1 MNGEESKEKFEPQ
14 GTKISPAMAVVW
26 NAVCEALGTDT
37 YHMLQHFIY
46 AMIRA
51 ASSQHDK
58 SPEIQKL
65 LDLLDLDP
73 GWQNAIN
80 LCAPNG
86 KLTIEQ
92 MILIVSQEDK
102 NGFGMVM
109 LDKPYCG
116 ECRQTE
122 NVSLIIERAIQV
134 GTKKLYQK
142 LRDIGKDMDCER
154 FLDVMLTMIAAQ
166 DLLNTEQDERD
177 EMPQYGEYHDHGKK
191 VVYGKKFKRVQ
202 HKTPDTIEDVE
213 PVELPIQWTDDDRE
227 IAEYE
232 AKNWE
237 GEYRNPV
244 NDEPPRERDLGD
256 EIDEALGCRP
266 FGYES

>member
-1 MNGEESKEKFEPQ
+1 MIGEDNNQGFEPK

-26 NAVCEALGTDT
+26 DAVCEALGTNT
-37 YHMLQHFIY
+37 YDLIQNFIY
-46 AMIRA
+46 SMIRA
-51 ASSQHDK
+51 ASEQHDK

-65 LDLLDLDP
+65 LDALDLDP

-86 KLTIEQ
+86 KLNIEQ

-122 NVSLIIERAIQV
+122 NVNIITERIIEV

-142 LRDIGKDMDCER
+142 LRDIGAKMKCKH
-154 FLDVMLTMIAAQ
+154 FLDVMLTMIDAQ
-166 DLLNTEQDERD
+166 DLLEATEGDRN
-177 EMPQYGEYHDHGKK
+177 EMPGYGDYHDHGRQ
-191 VVYGKKFKRVQ
+191 VEYGNKFRRKHKR
-202 HKTPDTIEDVE
+202 TPDGESNQQLRLFDPDKPYGE
-213 PVELPIQWTDDDRE
+213 QADNYLADLEERAKAEEL
-227 IAEYE
+227 
-232 AKNWE
+232 
-237 GEYRNPV
+237 GF
-244 NDEPPRERDLGD
+244 
-256 EIDEALGCRP
+256 RP
-266 FGYES
+266 FDQEY

>member
-1 MNGEESKEKFEPQ
+1 MIEKNNGFEPM

-26 NAVCEALGTDT
+26 DAVCEALGTDT

-102 NGFGMVM
+102 SGFGMVM
-109 LDKPYCG
+109 IDKPYCG

-122 NVSLIIERAIQV
+122 NVSLIIERAIEV
-134 GTKKLYQK
+134 GTKKLYDK
-142 LRDIGKDMDCER
+142 LRDIGAKMKCNR
-154 FLDVMLTMIAAQ
+154 FLDVMLSMIDAQ
-166 DLLNTEQDERD
+166 DLLEAVEGDRE
-177 EMPQYGEYHDHGKK
+177 ELPQYGEYHEHGKR
-191 VVYGKKFKRVQ
+191 VEYGKRTKRIH
-202 HKTPDTIEDVE
+202 HKTPDDIAQQQTI
-213 PVELPIQWTDDDRE
+213 QFDDIDRE
-227 IAEYE
+227 TADMEVQD
-232 AKNWE
+232 WE
-237 GEYRNPV
+237 GEHRQHDDAPEDMEN
-244 NDEPPRERDLGD
+244 EMGF
-256 EIDEALGCRP
+256 RP
-266 FGYES
+266 YGLDW

>member
-1 MNGEESKEKFEPQ
+1 MIEKDNGFEPM

-26 NAVCEALGTDT
+26 DAVCEALGTDT

-109 LDKPYCG
+109 IDKPYCG

-122 NVSLIIERAIQV
+122 NVSLIIERAIEV
-134 GTKKLYQK
+134 GTKKLYDK
-142 LRDIGKDMDCER
+142 LRDIGAKMKCNR
-154 FLDVMLTMIAAQ
+154 FLDVMLSMIDAQ
-166 DLLNTEQDERD
+166 DLLEAVEGDRE
-177 EMPQYGEYHDHGKK
+177 ELPQYGEYHERGKR
-191 VVYGKKFKRVQ
+191 VEYGKRTKRIH
-202 HKTPDTIEDVE
+202 HKTPDDIAQQQTI
-213 PVELPIQWTDDDRE
+213 QFDDIDRE
-227 IAEYE
+227 TADMEVQD
-232 AKNWE
+232 WE
-237 GEYRNPV
+237 GDHRQHDDAPEDMEN
-244 NDEPPRERDLGD
+244 EMGF
-256 EIDEALGCRP
+256 RP
-266 FGYES
+266 IGGEW

>member
-1 MNGEESKEKFEPQ
+1 MIEKDNGFEPM

-26 NAVCEALGTDT
+26 DAVCEALGTDT

-109 LDKPYCG
+109 IDKPYCG

-122 NVSLIIERAIQV
+122 NVSLIIERAIEV
-134 GTKKLYQK
+134 GTKKLYDK
-142 LRDIGKDMDCER
+142 LRDIGAKMKCNR
-154 FLDVMLTMIAAQ
+154 FLDVMLSMIDAQ
-166 DLLNTEQDERD
+166 DLLEAVEGDRE
-177 EMPQYGEYHDHGKK
+177 ELPQYGEYQERGKR
-191 VVYGKKFKRVQ
+191 VEYGKRTKRIH
-202 HKTPDTIEDVE
+202 HKTPDDIAQQQTI
-213 PVELPIQWTDDDRE
+213 QFDDIDRE
-227 IAEYE
+227 TADMEVQD
-232 AKNWE
+232 WE
-237 GEYRNPV
+237 GDHRQHDDAPEDMEN
-244 NDEPPRERDLGD
+244 EMGF
-256 EIDEALGCRP
+256 RP
-266 FGYES
+266 IGGEW